1 MNDWEKQFDKQ
12 FRHTEINWEGSPYES
27 RYTTWKAENLDD
39 LSPKDIKNFI
49 RQQKELSRR
58 EGIEEA
64 INEAKKHFT
73 TIHCSACTD
82 GQCYG
87 LQACTWNKLS
97 SLRSKLLPKDE

>member
-1 MNDWEKQFDKQ
+1 MGMEQLK
-12 FRHTEINWEGSPYES
+12 EIGPN
-27 RYTTWKAENLDD
+27 AI
-39 LSPKDIKNFI
+39 KDFI

-58 EGIEEA
+58 EGVEEA
-64 INEAKKHFT
+64 INEAKKHST